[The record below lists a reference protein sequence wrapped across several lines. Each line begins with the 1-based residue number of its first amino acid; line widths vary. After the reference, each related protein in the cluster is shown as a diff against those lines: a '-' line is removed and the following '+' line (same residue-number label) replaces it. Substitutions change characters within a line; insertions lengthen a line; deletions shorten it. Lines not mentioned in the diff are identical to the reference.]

1 MKTEP
6 LPPLPSTTFEHLRP
20 DQICDE
26 PPALFSL
33 GNVVATPSALALIQE
48 HGASVHQLLTR
59 HQTGDWQEL
68 CKQDRDANWRA
79 VFNGDRI
86 LSAFNLGSTDL
97 PAKIRVISEGHEP
110 VQSYSVTTILLPED
124 Y

>member
-6 LPPLPSTTFEHLRP
+6 LPSLPSTTLEHLRP

-33 GNVVATPSALALIQE
+33 GNVVATPTALALLQE
-48 HGASVHQLLTR
+48 HSASVPQLLSL
-59 HQTGDWQEL
+59 HQTGVGWIEL
-68 CKQDRDANWRA
+68 SDLDRNANWRA
-79 VFNGDRI
+79 AFGAERV
-86 LSAFNLGSTDL
+86 LSAFNIGTSDQ
-97 PAKIRVISEGHEP
+97 P
-110 VQSYSVTTILLPED
+110 VRIWIITEWDRSVTTILRPQD

>member
-6 LPPLPSTTFEHLRP
+6 LSPMPSTTLEHLRP

-26 PPALFSL
+26 PPALFAL
-33 GNVVATPSALALIQE
+33 GNVVATPAALALIQE
-48 HGASVHQLLTR
+48 HSASVPQLLNR

-68 CKQDRDANWRA
+68 CEQDRDANWQA
-79 VFNGDRI
+79 VFTGERV
-86 LSAFNLGSTDL
+86 LSAFNLGSADR
-97 PAKIRVISEGHEP
+97 PAKIWVISEEHQP
-110 VQSYSVTTILLPED
+110 VQMYSVTTILLPDD

>member
-6 LPPLPSTTFEHLRP
+6 LPPLPSTALEHLRP

-33 GNVVATPSALALIQE
+33 GHVVATHAALALIQE
-48 HGASVHQLLTR
+48 HGASIQQVLTR
-59 HQTGDWQEL
+59 HQTGDWREL
-68 CKQDRDANWRA
+68 CEQDRDANWQA
-79 VFNGDRI
+79 VFTGERV
-86 LSAFNLGSTDL
+86 LSAFNIGSADR
-97 PAKIRVISEGHEP
+97 PAKIWIISEGHQP
-110 VQSYSVTTILLPED
+110 VQMYSVTTILLPED

>member
-6 LPPLPSTTFEHLRP
+6 LPPMPGTKLEHLRS

-33 GNVVATPSALALIQE
+33 GNVVATPAALAMIQE
-48 HGASVHQLLTR
+48 HGASVPQLLNR
-59 HQTGDWQEL
+59 HQTGDWREL
-68 CKQDRDANWRA
+68 CTADRDANWRA
-79 VFNGDRI
+79 AFGGERV
-86 LSAFNLGSTDL
+86 LSAFNIGSADK
-97 PAKIRVISEGHEP
+97 PIKIWIITERDR
-110 VQSYSVTTILLPED
+110 SYTTILTPEC